1 MNRLE
6 IMVRHNCNSVASIL
20 NMILIKIYSPAV
32 CHLEGRVLWSY
43 PLPVIHSFLISKQTN
58 PPCVISFTQSCE
70 LVNKKQF
77 NTMYIHPLTGSSLVL
92 FSISPQIILITLPF
106 LSNILLH
113 LQAIEFF
120 RGNAL
125 SI

>member
-32 CHLEGRVLWSY
+32 CHLKGRILRSY
-43 PLPVIHSFLISKQTN
+43 PLPIVHSFLISKQTN

-77 NTMYIHPLTGSSLVL
+77 KTMNIHPLTGSLLVL